1 MPAPKLRSRQ
11 DQRDKSSQRH
21 ERPIGYPSG
30 PAGGLLAEVVT
41 LEHALKRALEP
52 LATAA
57 LARDCELVC
66 EVMPEVGEYVLG
78 DRRQLMDLVGRIAGE
93 AVSGALGGG
102 DVHVRVARQQS
113 GFAPSDTVLVSV
125 SIRRGETRG
134 DTVEDTGCIE
144 VQLPLAERADEVDQS
159 GELAGTRVLVVVPN
173 KDAARVHA
181 VAARRFG
188 AVVESVLDASLAH
201 EKLRDAN
208 ESGAP
213 FDVLFL
219 DDTTPNLAELIR
231 TLPDSDFG
239 NARKILATAIA
250 ESPLRRA
257 FAAGVDQTLSKP
269 VLPHELCEAIVALR
283 EPTERLTTPAPIE
296 EGLEARPEGGVRRRA
311 SGMRNLRLAEV
322 LASLAVAAPSRRAR

>member
-1 MPAPKLRSRQ
+1 MPVQKLRSRQ
-11 DQRDKSSQRH
+11 DQRDRSSQRH
-21 ERPIGYPSG
+21 ERPIGFPSG

-41 LEHALKRALEP
+41 LEHALKRALGP

-66 EVMPEVGEYVLG
+66 EVMPDVGEYVLG
-78 DRRQLMDLVGRIAGE
+78 ERRQFTDVVGRIAAE
-93 AVSGALGGG
+93 AVSGAFGGG
-102 DVHVRVARQQS
+102 DVHVRVARQCS
-113 GFAPSDTVLVSV
+113 GFAPSDTILVSV
-125 SIRRGETRG
+125 SIRRG

-144 VQLPLAERADEVDQS
+144 VRLPLAERADEVDQS

-173 KDAARVHA
+173 KNAARVHA

-188 AVVESVLDASLAH
+188 AVVESILDASLAH

-219 DDTTPNLAELIR
+219 DDTTPNLPELIR
-231 TLPDSDFG
+231 TLPDSAFG
-239 NARKILATAIA
+239 NARRILATAIA

-283 EPTERLTTPAPIE
+283 GPAERLTTPAPTE
-296 EGLEARPEGGVRRRA
+296 ARLEARPEGGGRRRA

>member
-1 MPAPKLRSRQ
+1 MPADKLRSRQ

-78 DRRQLMDLVGRIAGE
+78 DRRQFVDLVGRIAAE
-93 AVSGALGGG
+93 AVSGAVGGG
-102 DVHVRVARQQS
+102 DVHVRVARQHS

-125 SIRRGETRG
+125 SIRRG

-231 TLPDSDFG
+231 TLPDSAFG

-257 FAAGVDQTLSKP
+257 FAAGVDKTLSKP
-269 VLPHELCEAIVALR
+269 VLPHELCEAIIALR

-296 EGLEARPEGGVRRRA
+296 EGLQARPEGGVRRRA